1 MIEAFWQKG
10 ESMYLSE
17 MDLLKARLTAEGRL
31 SQSRILQEI
40 LREDSQSEQKRKMRE
55 GERYYRCD
63 HDILRKDFRRTTISE
78 TKNGTEELKPFFN
91 PNRSNHHNVN
101 PFHHTLVAQKAA
113 YLVGREPTI
122 MVKGE
127 EKSEYEGELAAFCDA
142 GFNRLLHR
150 WVVGAAN
157 KGVEYLH
164 VYYNEDGEFCTCIV
178 PAEELIVCYDAVH
191 QEEMTDVI
199 RYYDIKVLED
209 GKEHLRR
216 QVEWWT
222 KDDVTYFSENSQG
235 EFLQKKQV
243 PHWLVTKEENGEE
256 VERIAHNWGR
266 LPFIPLQN
274 NGEETTDLELIK
286 GLVDAYDLLSSEGT
300 NNLLDLVDLYWVIQ
314 GYGGEAAGAMAKKLQ
329 INKAVQ
335 ISDSSGHVE
344 AKQVELPVESR
355 MSWMK
360 MLRKDIFHF
369 GMGVDTDSED
379 WGKAPSGV
387 ALQFQYAMFYL
398 KINGVMPE
406 IRRAVKEVLRFATE
420 DWNRRDGGQ
429 RDWRKIQV
437 QLNTSG
443 ITDDLETVQMIRESQ
458 GLVSEK
464 TLLGKH
470 PFVEDVNSEMEQL
483 KRERSKKE
491 ETT

>member
-1 MIEAFWQKG
+1 
-10 ESMYLSE
+10 MYLSE

-78 TKNGTEELKPFFN
+78 TKNGAEELKPFFN

-256 VERIAHNWGR
+256 VERIAHN
-266 LPFIPLQN
+266 
-274 NGEETTDLELIK
+274 
-286 GLVDAYDLLSSEGT
+286 
-300 NNLLDLVDLYWVIQ
+300 
-314 GYGGEAAGAMAKKLQ
+314 
-329 INKAVQ
+329 
-335 ISDSSGHVE
+335 
-344 AKQVELPVESR
+344 
-355 MSWMK
+355 
-360 MLRKDIFHF
+360 
-369 GMGVDTDSED
+369 
-379 WGKAPSGV
+379 
-387 ALQFQYAMFYL
+387 
-398 KINGVMPE
+398 
-406 IRRAVKEVLRFATE
+406 
-420 DWNRRDGGQ
+420 
-429 RDWRKIQV
+429 
-437 QLNTSG
+437 
-443 ITDDLETVQMIRESQ
+443 
-458 GLVSEK
+458 
-464 TLLGKH
+464 
-470 PFVEDVNSEMEQL
+470 
-483 KRERSKKE
+483 
-491 ETT
+491 